1 MNSFLK
7 KIITESKD
15 RCPSVKEVSSFN
27 LTHCELSFFEALT
40 RKESSPALIGEIKK
54 ASPSEGPIL
63 PDANLQEYIRMYKRK
78 ASAISILTEPAYFMG
93 SLSDLSRATQEDIP
107 CLRKDFL
114 VDPSQV
120 LEARHY
126 GASAYLLI
134 VAALSD
140 QQLVE
145 MIDAGKEYNMP
156 ALVEVHDEKELERAL
171 QTSAEIIGINN
182 RNLHTLEIDLKTSID
197 LSHQAKNSGFSGKL
211 IAESGLAS
219 KDDILKLPDFIDAVL
234 IGTSIMKSKD
244 PAAKLDELFPEN

>member
-1 MNSFLK
+1 
-7 KIITESKD
+7 
-15 RCPSVKEVSSFN
+15 
-27 LTHCELSFFEALT
+27 
-40 RKESSPALIGEIKK
+40 
-54 ASPSEGPIL
+54 
-63 PDANLQEYIRMYKRK
+63 MYKRK
-78 ASAISILTEPAYFMG
+78 ASAISILTEPNYFMG
-93 SLSDLSRATQEDIP
+93 SLSDLSKATQEDIP

-120 LEARHY
+120 LEARYH

-182 RNLHTLEIDLKTSID
+182 RNLHTRKS
-197 LSHQAKNSGFSGKL
+197 
-211 IAESGLAS
+211 
-219 KDDILKLPDFIDAVL
+219 ILKQVL
-234 IGTSIMKSKD
+234 I
-244 PAAKLDELFPEN
+244 